1 MKTMTLAQWLH
12 EKGYPAGPETEDIW
26 IGQALSEETAVQI
39 RRIINRRYLDS
50 LGLGVL
56 GDWVEWKGK
65 RNTRFLMLMLDL
77 IDAGAGQDPKW
88 QKALYDTMSTEELK
102 AIVRTLEEK

>member
-1 MKTMTLAQWLH
+1 
-12 EKGYPAGPETEDIW
+12 
-26 IGQALSEETAVQI
+26 
-39 RRIINRRYLDS
+39 
-50 LGLGVL
+50 
-56 GDWVEWKGK
+56 
-65 RNTRFLMLMLDL
+65 MLMLDL